1 MHVTRDL
8 SHEVYVIREL
18 FVCGREKFRFPEVFP
33 ITTDSKK
40 LKTVPWTPWRQCHFR
55 HVQSSE
61 LEVFDI
67 LRSRSCDMCKMGWT
81 GLHDS
86 PARVLAFFKVWLVRV
101 CL

>member
-8 SHEVYVIREL
+8 SHEVCVIREL
-18 FVCGREKFRFPEVFP
+18 FVCGREKFRFPEVFR
-33 ITTDSKK
+33 IITDSKK

-67 LRSRSCDMCKMGWT
+67 WGSRSCDFD
-81 GLHDS
+81 L
-86 PARVLAFFKVWLVRV
+86 
-101 CL
+101 